1 MVRTQDGSDVTL
13 LLREASSGKREAFD
27 ELVPLVYEQLR
38 RLAHQRLLAQRP
50 DHTLNTTALVHEAYL
65 RLVDV
70 ERARWQDRA
79 HFFAAAG
86 TVMRNLLVDY
96 ARARNAYKRGG
107 GRVKVEL
114 DEGALRLSEEY
125 AGAIEDLDDALSR
138 LAELSPRQ
146 SQLLEQRYFG
156 GLKLKE
162 CAEVLGVSLTTVKNE
177 LQLARAWLARELTA
191 LGDES

>member
-1 MVRTQDGSDVTL
+1 VVRTQDGSDVTL

-107 GRVKVEL
+107 GRLKVEL

-191 LGDES
+191 LDHEF

>member
-1 MVRTQDGSDVTL
+1 MLVVESQPGSDVTL
-13 LLREASSGKREAFD
+13 LLREVRRGNREAFD

-38 RLAHQRLLAQRP
+38 QLAHRRLIAQRS

-65 RLVDV
+65 RLADVD
-70 ERARWQDRA
+70 RARWQDRA
-79 HFFAAAG
+79 HFLAAAA

-107 GRVKVEL
+107 GRVKVEFD
-114 DEGALRLSEEY
+114 DEALRLSDAY
-125 AGAIEDLDDALSR
+125 AVAVEDLDDALSR

-156 GLKLKE
+156 GLKLSE
-162 CAEVLGVSLTTVKNE
+162 CAEAFGLSLTTVKNE
-177 LQLARAWLARELTA
+177 LYLARAWLARELA
-191 LGDES
+191 S

>member
-1 MVRTQDGSDVTL
+1 MRTQDGSDVTL

-162 CAEVLGVSLTTVKNE
+162 CAEVLGVALTTVKNE

-191 LGDES
+191 LGHEF

>member
-1 MVRTQDGSDVTL
+1 MVRIQDGSDLTL
-13 LLREASSGKREAFD
+13 LLREASSGKQEAFD

-65 RLVDV
+65 RIVNV
-70 ERARWQDRA
+70 GQSRWQDRA
-79 HFFAAAG
+79 HFFAAAA

-107 GRVKVEL
+107 GWVKVEL

-156 GLKLKE
+156 GLKLEE
-162 CAEVLGVSLTTVKNE
+162 CAEVQGVSLTTVKNE
-177 LQLARAWLARELTA
+177 LQLARAWLARELTPR
-191 LGDES
+191 GNEF

>member
-1 MVRTQDGSDVTL
+1 MRTQDGSDVTL

-191 LGDES
+191 LDHEF

>member
-79 HFFAAAG
+79 HFFAAAA

-107 GRVKVEL
+107 GRVKVDL

-138 LAELSPRQ
+138 LEELSPRQ

-191 LGDES
+191 LGHES

>member
-86 TVMRNLLVDY
+86 TVMSNLLVDY

-191 LGDES
+191 LDHEF

>member
-1 MVRTQDGSDVTL
+1 MRTQDGSDVTL

-79 HFFAAAG
+79 HFFAAAA

-114 DEGALRLSEEY
+114 DEGALRLSEAY

-191 LGDES
+191 LDHEF

>member
-1 MVRTQDGSDVTL
+1 MRVQDGSDVTH

-65 RLVDV
+65 RLVDSK
-70 ERARWQDRA
+70 RAGWGDRA

-177 LQLARAWLARELTA
+177 LQLARAWLARELTPP
-191 LGDES
+191 GHES

>member
-79 HFFAAAG
+79 HFFAAAA

-177 LQLARAWLARELTA
+177 LQLARAWLARELA
-191 LGDES
+191 V

>member
-1 MVRTQDGSDVTL
+1 VVRTQDGSDVTL

-191 LGDES
+191 LDHEF

>member
-1 MVRTQDGSDVTL
+1 MRTQDGSDVTL

-70 ERARWQDRA
+70 EHARWQDRA
-79 HFFAAAG
+79 HFFAAAA

-191 LGDES
+191 LGHEF

>member
-1 MVRTQDGSDVTL
+1 VTL
-13 LLREASSGKREAFD
+13 LLREASGGDREAFD

-38 RLAHQRLLAQRP
+38 RLAHHRLLAQRP

-79 HFFAAAG
+79 HFFAAAA

-107 GRVKVEL
+107 GRVKVDL
-114 DEGALRLSEEY
+114 DEGALRLSREY
-125 AGAIEDLDDALSR
+125 AGAIEDLDEALSR
-138 LAELSPRQ
+138 LAGLSPRQ
-146 SQLLEQRYFG
+146 SRLLEQRYFG
-156 GLKLKE
+156 GLKLEE
-162 CAEVLGVSLTTVKNE
+162 CAEVLGVSLSTVKNE
-177 LQLARAWLARELTA
+177 LQLARAWLARELA
-191 LGDES
+191 A

>member
-79 HFFAAAG
+79 HFFAAAA

-191 LGDES
+191 LDHEF